1 MNTSKTELSM
11 NELEMANGGGLIS
24 NRFNPYNTPGLKLPK
39 RKDQE

>member
-11 NELEMANGGGLIS
+11 NELEMANGGGLVS
-24 NRFNPYNTPGLKLPK
+24 NTFNPFKTTGLKLPK